1 MYTLKNINSSLRDI
15 INTQFG
21 INFNVPLQL
30 DMKIGNN
37 WLDTKDV
44 A

>member
-1 MYTLKNINSSLRDI
+1 MPSLRDI
-15 INTQFG
+15 INAQFG

-37 WLDTKDV
+37 WVDTKDV
-44 A
+44 V